1 MHGAEL
7 AVTSEGPWRGR
18 SEPFLRTREETRSCL
33 HRFAK
38 LENCSLCE
46 NHLEKVVLRSNVESC
61 RTVLLLAVVDISQ
74 FYQKLVLNSFSLL
87 CSQV

>member
-7 AVTSEGPWRGR
+7 AVTSKGPWRGR
-18 SEPFLRTREETRSCL
+18 SKPFLRTREETRSCL
-33 HRFAK
+33 HWFAK

-46 NHLEKVVLRSNVESC
+46 NHFEKVVLRSNMEYC
-61 RTVLLLAVVDISQ
+61 MDCPVVGIQSH
-74 FYQKLVLNSFSLL
+74 FCQKLVLNSFSLL